1 RSADLRLLN
10 VGGEL
15 VIGGGCLEQ
24 RLTVLEQVAR
34 QVQTYK
40 NRMLETVR
48 AFEQKHAFTLP
59 AATGTGEGS
68 QSPLGLSANFGAL
81 EFDKYDDFNILARR
95 MTEVSADVSEV
106 MAQLSTSIHKARE
119 DMGLIQQLTTDLR
132 AEMARTRMVPIGSLL
147 RRFQKA
153 VRDMARTV
161 GKDVEVVFYG
171 ASTEEDE
178 GVDLQMADTMWDAN
192 H

>member
-1 RSADLRLLN
+1 MCSSDLLERLLN
-10 VGGEL
+10 LVGEL
-15 VIGGGCLEQ
+15 VIGRGRLEQ
-24 RLTVLEQVAR
+24 RLTVLEQLAR

-81 EFDKYDDFNILARR
+81 EFDKYDDFNILSRR

-106 MAQLSTSIHKARE
+106 MTQLSTSIHKARE
-119 DMGLIQQLTTDLR
+119 DMGLLQQMTTDLR
-132 AEMARTRMVPIGSLL
+132 DEIARTRMVPIGSLFT
-147 RRFQKA
+147 RFQKA
-153 VRDMARTV
+153 VREMARTV
-161 GKDVEVVFYG
+161 GKDVEEIG
-171 ASTEEDE
+171 RASCRER
-178 GVDLQMADTMWDAN
+178 V
-192 H
+192 